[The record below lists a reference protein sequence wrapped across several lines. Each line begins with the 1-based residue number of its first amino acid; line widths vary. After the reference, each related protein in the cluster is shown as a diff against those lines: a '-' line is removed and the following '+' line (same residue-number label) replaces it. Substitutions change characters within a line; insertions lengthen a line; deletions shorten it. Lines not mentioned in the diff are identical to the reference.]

1 VSASGFV
8 FFAVLN
14 EIARL
19 AGNAASSNIK
29 YVLLLYVMF
38 RYENT
43 DVFFWHGYAL
53 VENDANNFITH
64 FSKEIHSFSSL
75 SYDRSKASSKASSP
89 HSAI

>member
-43 DVFFWHGYAL
+43 DVFFWHEYTL
-53 VENDANNFITH
+53 VENDANNITH
-64 FSKEIHSFSSL
+64 FSKEIHSFSSP
-75 SYDRSKASSKASSP
+75 SYDRSKASSKASSL